1 MSIQT
6 IGGSSGN
13 PRPVEQPQV
22 NGSGEPVVD
31 VSSSKL
37 AKPEASPPPAEP
49 SGADIK
55 AAMEQ
60 LQKAV
65 QSTSSP
71 NLNFSVDKGTGKTV
85 VRVTDRESGELIRQI
100 PSEELLQ
107 IARSIDKMQGM
118 LLKQKA

>member
-6 IGGSSGN
+6 ISGGSES
-13 PRPVEQPQV
+13 PRPIEQPPV
-22 NGSGEPVVD
+22 KKGEPTEVGN
-31 VSSSKL
+31 SKV
-37 AKPEASPPPAEP
+37 AQPEATPPPAQP
-49 SGADIK
+49 SSSDIK

-65 QSTSSP
+65 KSTSSP
-71 NLNFSVDKGTGKTV
+71 NLSFSVDSSTGKNV

-100 PSEELLQ
+100 PSEELLE
-107 IARSIDKMQGM
+107 IARSIDKMQGL